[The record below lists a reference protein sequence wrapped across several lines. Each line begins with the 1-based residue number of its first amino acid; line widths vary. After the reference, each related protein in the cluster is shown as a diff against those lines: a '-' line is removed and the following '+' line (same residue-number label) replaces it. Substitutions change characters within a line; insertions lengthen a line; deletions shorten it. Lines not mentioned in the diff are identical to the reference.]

1 MSLKTHQCM
10 SLQGTRE
17 EDKDTDGGRGG
28 GGHVTME
35 VETGVMQ
42 PQTRATSGH
51 QELEVVGRSLQ
62 RQRGPWTSDHR
73 LPMPLELGEDKSLYS

>member
-1 MSLKTHQCM
+1 
-10 SLQGTRE
+10 
-17 EDKDTDGGRGG
+17 
-28 GGHVTME
+28 ME

-62 RQRGPWTSDHR
+62 RQRGPWTSDRR

>member
-1 MSLKTHQCM
+1 
-10 SLQGTRE
+10 
-17 EDKDTDGGRGG
+17 
-28 GGHVTME
+28 ME

-62 RQRGPWTSDHR
+62 RQRGRGQLTAGSRCLWNWERTNLSIPK
-73 LPMPLELGEDKSLYS
+73 PLGIMIC